1 MGVTIRWNEML
12 FAVTL
17 SEYATVGVVG
27 DPLHTKGHYRY
38 VAHDWQLSILPLQH
52 AHVRCVVFKSVRELA
67 WGEEQCHYTKPK
79 RSAVSPI
86 ISLVVAQP
94 QYVVPWRGGT
104 PLGAYDVCPAIVT
117 SASPSRRVPV
127 FDLVPRASH
136 HGSDWSTSPAAN
148 CRVVRVRPTPAGAG
162 RDDAASTCWSRGV
175 ASRHAAPQWPP
186 SVKNISMGWDG
197 GGWRLPT
204 RWSEGSTPDKFW
216 SLSCILCVLEKK
228 IFFSTMNRNKSRL
241 FTMILVYFSPVPKN
255 DC

>member
-1 MGVTIRWNEML
+1 MHTTFVLLSLLPRPQVVLCPYSISSRVHHIM
-12 FAVTL
+12 AVT
-17 SEYATVGVVG
+17 G
-27 DPLHTKGHYRY
+27 
-38 VAHDWQLSILPLQH
+38 I
-52 AHVRCVVFKSVRELA
+52 
-67 WGEEQCHYTKPK
+67 
-79 RSAVSPI
+79 
-86 ISLVVAQP
+86 
-94 QYVVPWRGGT
+94 
-104 PLGAYDVCPAIVT
+104 DVT
-117 SASPSRRVPV
+117 
-127 FDLVPRASH
+127 
-136 HGSDWSTSPAAN
+136 TSPAAN
-148 CRVVRVRPTPAGAG
+148 RRVVRVRPTPAGAG

-216 SLSCILCVLEKK
+216 SLSCILCVLDKK